1 MEKKIKYNKEDLKH
15 TQSYGMADQM
25 TIKKSMKLHKT
36 IERKNVNIVRKSS
49 VPGIHF

>member
-1 MEKKIKYNKEDLKH
+1 MYNKEDLKH

-25 TIKKSMKLHKT
+25 TIKKKSMKLHKT